1 MRRDI
6 LIRLLIATAAAIV
19 GPAVPAAARP
29 DCTRAIARFRAITNS
44 DVATGNLNRSVY
56 ERIEA
61 GLPQVILLCR
71 HGDDRQSL
79 AALTRLEHRYGY
91 H

>member
-1 MRRDI
+1 MRRYI
-6 LIRLLIATAAAIV
+6 LILILIPMVAAVV
-19 GPAVPAAARP
+19 GPARPAAARP
-29 DCTRAIARFRAITNS
+29 DCAGAIARFRAITNN

-56 ERIEA
+56 EQIEA

-79 AALTRLEHRYGY
+79 AALTQLEHRYGY